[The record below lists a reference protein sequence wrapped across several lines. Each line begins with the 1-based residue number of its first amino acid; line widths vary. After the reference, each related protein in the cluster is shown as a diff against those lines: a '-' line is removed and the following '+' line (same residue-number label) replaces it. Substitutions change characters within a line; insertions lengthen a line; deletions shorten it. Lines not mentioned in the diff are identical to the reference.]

1 MAYCSAYGQ
10 DTLDIGDYREIIGG
24 AKKLSFSYCS
34 TYCSGYG
41 RYTVDIGDYTEIIP
55 GLGCDTAPHTVG
67 IRSL

>member
-10 DTLDIGDYREIIGG
+10 DTVDIGDYTEIIGG
-24 AKKLSFSYCS
+24 AKNLSFLYCS

-41 RYTVDIGDYTEIIP
+41 RYTVDIDDYNEIIP
-55 GLGCDTAPHTVG
+55 GFGCGVAPHTVG